1 MSFPDAEAMART
13 FLLSV
18 VSPVKVV
25 TQVPATRPDKFVR
38 EFRTGGA
45 AINRVLERVQI
56 TVQGWAMDSVDAF
69 DLTSGCREAF
79 LNNYTL
85 MPLVRGVSEIGG
97 LHFDPDPGSGV
108 PRYTFTVELMV
119 RASR

>member
-1 MSFPDAEAMART
+1 MSFPDAEAMVRT
-13 FLLSV
+13 FLLPV
-18 VSPVKVV
+18 ASPAKVV

-56 TVQGWAMDSVDAF
+56 TVQGWATDSVDAF
-69 DLTSGCREAF
+69 DLTSDCREAL
-79 LNNYTL
+79 LNRYTL
-85 MPLVRGVSEIGG
+85 MPLVRGVSEVGG
-97 LHFDPDPGSGV
+97 LHFDPDPGTNT

-119 RASR
+119 RATR